1 MVIPLIEGA
10 ELLAILKFNSY
21 GKTRVRLTQ
30 VLRNGDQHEVVELSA
45 KILFRGQFEKS
56 YTKADNSVVLP
67 TDTIKNTVYVVARKM
82 PIQSIEQ
89 FSRDLAQHFLT
100 SVPHL
105 EMVKIELQQAPW
117 NRIQN
122 HGSAFVS
129 GGLERRVAMLTATRE
144 TEHLESGVHGLEI
157 LKTAKSAFSD
167 YMVDEFTTIPPTRD
181 RLFGT
186 VMDAD
191 WSYREGLIDY
201 NAAHAQIRD
210 VLLST
215 FAEHVSESVQHTLF
229 DMAKA
234 ALAEVPL
241 IKEIHLVMPNKHRLL
256 VDLSKFKL
264 SNPNQL
270 FVPTDE
276 PSGYIEARVTAD

>member
-10 ELLAILKFNSY
+10 DILANLKFNSY

-30 VLRNGDQHEVVELSA
+30 VLRDGDQHEVVELSA
-45 KILFRGQFEKS
+45 KILFRGNFENS
-56 YTKADNSVVLP
+56 YTKADNSMVLP

-89 FSRDLAQHFLT
+89 FAGNLARHFLGQ
-100 SVPHL
+100 VPHL
-105 EMVKIELQQAPW
+105 ETVKIEVQQSPW
-117 NRIQN
+117 NRINN

-129 GGLERRVAMLTATRE
+129 GGLVRRVAMLTATRE
-144 TEHLESGVHGLEI
+144 KEHLESGIHGLEI

-167 YMVDEFTTIPPTRD
+167 YLVDELTTIPPTRD

-191 WSYREGLIDY
+191 WIYRDGVIDY

-215 FAEHVSESVQHTLF
+215 FADHVSESVQHTLF

-234 ALAEVPL
+234 ALNEVPL
-241 IKEIHLVMPNKHRLL
+241 LKEIHLVMPNKHRLL
-256 VDLSKFKL
+256 VDMSKFKL
-264 SNPNQL
+264 NNPNQI

>member
-1 MVIPLIEGA
+1 MANLV
-10 ELLAILKFNSY
+10 FDNY

-30 VLRNGDQHEVVELSA
+30 VIRNGDQHEVVELSA
-45 KILFRGQFEKS
+45 KILFRGKLADS
-56 YTKADNSVVLP
+56 YTKADNSMVLP
-67 TDTIKNTVYVVARKM
+67 TDTIKNTVYVVARKK
-82 PIQSIEQ
+82 PIRSIEQ
-89 FSRDLAQHFLT
+89 FSLDLAEHFLDT
-100 SVPHL
+100 VAHL
-105 EMVKIELQQAPW
+105 DTVKIEIHQSPW
-117 NRIQN
+117 NRIN
-122 HGSAFVS
+122 NSGSAFVS
-129 GGLERRVAMLTATRE
+129 GGLERRVAMLSASRTVQ
-144 TEHLESGVHGLEI
+144 HLESGVHGLEI

-167 YMVDEFTTIPPTRD
+167 YLVDELTTIPPTRD

-191 WSYREGLIDY
+191 WSYREGEVDY
-201 NAAHAQIRD
+201 SSEHARIKG

-215 FAEHVSESVQHTLF
+215 FADHVSESVQHTLF

-234 ALAEVPL
+234 ALAAAPL
-241 IKEIHLVMPNKHRLL
+241 LKEIHLVMPNKHRLL
-256 VDLSKFKL
+256 VDLSRFKL